1 MGQVMTILALVALL
15 FGIFLLLLFLNVP
28 IYVCLGVSSL
38 STLLV
43 AKMPLTM
50 VPIILF
56 STTSR
61 FTLLAIP
68 FFILAGL
75 VMERAGISGR
85 LVALIVSLIG
95 HVRGGLAMVTVVSCC
110 LFGAIS
116 GSGPATVAAIG
127 LILIP
132 AMTKGGYDR
141 TFSTALAASSAE
153 VAILIPP
160 SIALVVYG
168 VISETSVG
176 ELFMA
181 GMIPGILIS
190 LSLLILA
197 YWMSVRRGYG
207 EARRQ
212 RKKLREVGI
221 AFIDAF
227 WGLLAPV
234 IILGGIYGGVFTPT
248 EAAAVAAVYGIV
260 VGVLIYR
267 SLSFA
272 ALFKLL
278 IDTAVASAT
287 IMVIVMSASV
297 FAWILTTGRVAQ
309 SVFSVMTA
317 VTTNSVFVLMVLN
330 MVLLI
335 AGCFMDAISAYY
347 IFIPLFLPLCKKLGV
362 DPVHLGIIMTSNLA
376 IGMITPPVGVDLFT
390 ACAISG
396 VQFKDLCRE
405 IWPFVIASI
414 IPLILIT
421 YIPAISLWL
430 PIVLG
435 MR

>member
-1 MGQVMTILALVALL
+1 MEPAVTVLGLVTLL
-15 FGIFLLLLFLNVP
+15 FGVFLLLLFLNVP

-38 STLLV
+38 VTLL
-43 AKMPLTM
+43 AAQMPLTM

-85 LVALIVSLIG
+85 LVALIVALIG

-132 AMTKGGYDR
+132 AMTKAGYDR

-190 LSLLILA
+190 LSLLIMV
-197 YWMSVRRGYG
+197 YWTSVKRGYG
-207 EARRQ
+207 ERGQPRKGLKEVARA
-212 RKKLREVGI
+212 LLE
-221 AFIDAF
+221 AF

-248 EAAAVAAVYGIV
+248 EAAAVAAVYGIG

-267 SLSFA
+267 SLSFGS
-272 ALFKLL
+272 LFRLL
-278 IDTAVASAT
+278 VDTAVASGT

-297 FAWILTTGRVAQ
+297 FAWMLTTGRVAQ
-309 SVFSVMTA
+309 SVFSAMTS
-317 VTTNSVFVLMVLN
+317 VTTNPVFVLMVLN
-330 MVLLI
+330 VALLV

-347 IFIPLFLPLCKKLGV
+347 IFIPLFLPLAKELGI

-376 IGMITPPVGVDLFT
+376 IGLITPPVGVDLYT

-396 VQFKDLCRE
+396 VPFKDLCRE
-405 IWPFVIASI
+405 VWPFVAASI
-414 IPLILIT
+414 IPLLLIT
-421 YIPAISLWL
+421 YVPAISLWL
-430 PIVLG
+430 PMALG

>member
-1 MGQVMTILALVALL
+1 MTVLALVALL
-15 FGIFLLLLFLNVP
+15 FGVFLLLLFLNVP
-28 IYVCLGVSSL
+28 IYVCLGVSSVL
-38 STLLV
+38 TLLV
-43 AKMPLTM
+43 AHMPLSM
-50 VPIILF
+50 LPIILF

-75 VMERAGISGR
+75 VMERVGISRR
-85 LVALIVSLIG
+85 LVELMDALIG
-95 HVRGGLAMVTVVSCC
+95 HVRGGLAMVAVVSCC
-110 LFGAIS
+110 LFSAIS
-116 GSGPATVAAIG
+116 GSAPATVAAIG

-132 AMTKGGYDR
+132 AMTKAGYSK
-141 TFSTALAASSAE
+141 TFATALVASSAE
-153 VAILIPP
+153 VDILIPP

-168 VISETSVG
+168 VISETSIG

-181 GMIPGILIS
+181 GMIPGILIGI
-190 LSLLILA
+190 SLLFLV
-197 YWMSVRRGYG
+197 YWMTLKRGYG
-207 EARRQ
+207 QGRRR
-212 RKKLREVGI
+212 RKSLKEMGI
-221 AFIDAF
+221 AFVSAF
-227 WGLLAPV
+227 WGLLAPI

-248 EAAAVAAVYGIV
+248 ESAAVAAVYGIV
-260 VGVLIYR
+260 VGILIYR
-267 SLSFA
+267 SLSFSD
-272 ALFKLL
+272 LLKLL

-317 VTTNSVFVLMVLN
+317 LTTSPVFVLMVLN
-330 MVLLI
+330 VLLLI

-347 IFIPLFLPLCKKLGV
+347 IFIPLFLPLCKDLGI

-376 IGMITPPVGVDLFT
+376 IGLITPPVGVDLYT

-396 VQFKDLCRE
+396 VPFKDLCQE